1 MTPAE
6 MLRWQVEAGADEAIA
21 EAPQNRY
28 EHAQPKASFAFAEMA
43 SPPSVAKERQPPLF
57 DSVMPAAGLPHMQA
71 GHSAHALAAGAEN
84 LAALRAAVA
93 GFEECALKRTATH
106 LVFADGN
113 PVAPVMFVGE
123 APGAEEDLRGL
134 PFVGKAGQLL
144 DRMLAA
150 IGLSRQTAYITNIL
164 FWRPPGNRQP
174 TSGEIAACLPF
185 VERHIELVSPEVLV
199 LLGGTAAKTLLAR
212 NDGIMRLR
220 GRWFEYSTPGLPRP
234 IPAIA
239 TFHPAYLLRSPG
251 QKWVAWQDMLA
262 IRDRLAAHADDP
274 AGAR

>member
-1 MTPAE
+1 MSPAE

-21 EAPQNRY
+21 AVAQNHYARAAAKSSLAPA
-28 EHAQPKASFAFAEMA
+28 EGKATAPAIR
-43 SPPSVAKERQPPLF
+43 PRQTP
-57 DSVMPAAGLPHMQA
+57 MPAATFAGDPVHAPA
-71 GHSAHALAAGAEN
+71 GHGGHALAAGAET
-84 LAALRAAVA
+84 LEALRAAVA
-93 GFEECALKRTATH
+93 AFDECALKRTATN

-113 PVAPVMFVGE
+113 PEAPIMFVGE
-123 APGAEEDLRGL
+123 APGAEEDMRGL

-150 IGLSRQTAYITNIL
+150 IGLSRETAYITNIL

-185 VERHIELVSPEVLV
+185 VERHIELVSPEILV

-212 NDGIMRLR
+212 SDGIMRLR
-220 GRWFEYSTPGLPRP
+220 GRWFEYSTPGLARP
-234 IPAIA
+234 VPAMA

-251 QKWVAWQDMLA
+251 QKRAAWQDMLA
-262 IRDRLAAHADDP
+262 IRDRLA
-274 AGAR
+274 GMSLGETRNI